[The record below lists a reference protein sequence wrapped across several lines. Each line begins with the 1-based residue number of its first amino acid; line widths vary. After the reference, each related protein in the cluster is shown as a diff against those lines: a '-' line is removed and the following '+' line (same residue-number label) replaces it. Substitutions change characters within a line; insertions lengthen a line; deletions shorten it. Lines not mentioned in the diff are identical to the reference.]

1 MVPVPPSVSLAD
13 ELRARG
19 LRLTAQRQLVLESVY
34 RLGHATPDQVHAEVA
49 RTAAGVNITTVYRTL
64 ELLEELGL
72 VTHAHLSHGA
82 PTYHAIGRAAPALL
96 LVCRLLQGLSIGGE
110 YVGANILILEH
121 AGSGRYGRAV
131 SANQIASYLGAA
143 AAAATSLFLTAALL
157 LAVAP
162 GPGMLYVLARSLAGG
177 RREGV
182 LSALGTF
189 VGGMVHVLAAAAGVS
204 VVLARSAVAF
214 ATVKYAGAAY
224 LCFLGVR
231 MILAAWRD
239 KDELPTAALPPPRN
253 PFWQGIATEV
263 LNPKTALFFLSFI
276 PQFVNRE
283 AGHVFAQFLA
293 LGAVSV
299 TLNTSADLVV
309 TMFAGP
315 LGNRIRSSARFRRAQ
330 RTATGGIM
338 IGLGTYLAVSKSE

>member
-1 MVPVPPSVSLAD
+1 MVDSSKLA
-13 ELRARG
+13 
-19 LRLTAQRQLVLESVY
+19 
-34 RLGHATPDQVHAEVA
+34 
-49 RTAAGVNITTVYRTL
+49 
-64 ELLEELGL
+64 
-72 VTHAHLSHGA
+72 
-82 PTYHAIGRAAPALL
+82 
-96 LVCRLLQGLSIGGE
+96 
-110 YVGANILILEH
+110 
-121 AGSGRYGRAV
+121 
-131 SANQIASYLGAA
+131 
-143 AAAATSLFLTAALL
+143 LFLTAALL

-182 LSALGTF
+182 LSAFGTF

-214 ATVKYAGAAY
+214 ATIKYAGAAY

-231 MILAAWRD
+231 MILAASRDRD
-239 KDELPTAALPPPRN
+239 KDELPTAALPPTRN

>member
-1 MVPVPPSVSLAD
+1 MIESSKLA
-13 ELRARG
+13 
-19 LRLTAQRQLVLESVY
+19 
-34 RLGHATPDQVHAEVA
+34 
-49 RTAAGVNITTVYRTL
+49 
-64 ELLEELGL
+64 
-72 VTHAHLSHGA
+72 
-82 PTYHAIGRAAPALL
+82 
-96 LVCRLLQGLSIGGE
+96 
-110 YVGANILILEH
+110 
-121 AGSGRYGRAV
+121 
-131 SANQIASYLGAA
+131 
-143 AAAATSLFLTAALL
+143 LFLTAAVL

-182 LSALGTF
+182 LSSLGTL

-224 LCFLGVR
+224 LCFLGIR
-231 MILAAWRD
+231 MIVEAR
-239 KDELPTAALPPPRN
+239 KDTGALPRDTGMPARN

-276 PQFVNRE
+276 PQFVDRQS
-283 AGHVFAQFLA
+283 GHVFWQFVM
-293 LGAVSV
+293 LGTASV

-338 IGLGTYLAVSKSE
+338 IGLGTYLAVSKAE